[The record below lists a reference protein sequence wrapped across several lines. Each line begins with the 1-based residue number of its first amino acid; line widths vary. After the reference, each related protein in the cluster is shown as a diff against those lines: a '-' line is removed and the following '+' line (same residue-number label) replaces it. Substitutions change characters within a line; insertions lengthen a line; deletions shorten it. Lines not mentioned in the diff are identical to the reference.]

1 MPKMNGNS
9 PPATI
14 HRRLNNKEL
23 PIKKNGENSRI
34 LDFFRS
40 SASNYLD
47 NKGVASYPNRILCG
61 YP

>member
-1 MPKMNGNS
+1 MPKMNGIS

-14 HRRLNNKEL
+14 HRRLNNNEL

-40 SASNYLD
+40 SAS
-47 NKGVASYPNRILCG
+47 KGIKN
-61 YP
+61 